1 MGSQAQGLDCSV
13 SENPSTIILD
23 PSPPTSEN
31 SSVSPMPSNSL
42 KRALDMDY
50 TKSPN
55 SNNADSKPTRP
66 RLPAILLT
74 RHIDLKNDQILLFNI
89 LDVTDTSLASIS
101 VSNVLNTD
109 PSNTTPG
116 LDLALKSNMAPI
128 HAIPAANPPTQVPL
142 EYSEYADVFERRN
155 AEKLLPHCPN
165 VDHEIPLIDGVKPT
179 YGPIYNLSELELK
192 TLKEY
197 IDRMLAKGFICP
209 SKSPFRSPVLF
220 VKRADGS
227 LRLCVDYRKLNDITI
242 KNRYPLSL
250 ISELF
255 DCLKHAKVYSRL
267 DLQDAYNQLRIARG
281 DE

>member
-109 PSNTTPG
+109 PSNIASG
-116 LDLALKSNMAPI
+116 LDLALESNMASY
-128 HAIPAANPPTQVPL
+128 L
-142 EYSEYADVFERRN
+142 RYSCGKPSYSSSS
-155 AEKLLPHCPN
+155 
-165 VDHEIPLIDGVKPT
+165 GV
-179 YGPIYNLSELELK
+179 
-192 TLKEY
+192 
-197 IDRMLAKGFICP
+197 
-209 SKSPFRSPVLF
+209 
-220 VKRADGS
+220 
-227 LRLCVDYRKLNDITI
+227 
-242 KNRYPLSL
+242 
-250 ISELF
+250 
-255 DCLKHAKVYSRL
+255 
-267 DLQDAYNQLRIARG
+267 LRICG
-281 DE
+281 CV